1 MIEMLIKNRADVNIR
16 NKIND
21 TALIIALNGGINS
34 WDTISSKHIQNF
46 LCEIFLNFLGFDRVA
61 ELLIQKRSD
70 INIMGNRGK
79 TALMSALEKGKK
91 HNEVVTCEKWLNCII

>member
-1 MIEMLIKNRADVNIR
+1 M
-16 NKIND
+16 
-21 TALIIALNGGINS
+21 
-34 WDTISSKHIQNF
+34 
-46 LCEIFLNFLGFDRVA
+46 A

-91 HNEVVTCEKWLNCII
+91 HNEVVTCEK